1 MRRLAWRTTV
11 IVATAMG
18 LIGLW
23 RFSGIV
29 LLVLLSLMLAAIL
42 RPLVETL
49 TRWGLPRWAALGG
62 AFAGSGVAVLLL
74 GYFAVTAMVQDLAQA
89 GHDLAA
95 SYGYIQQHWPKGNGL
110 QQALVARLPAMESFP
125 KALAEMPLGTAAQQV
140 LGVSFSIF
148 ELAANLLIIAVL
160 SIYWSANQHRFER
173 LWLSLLPIE
182 ERIWARE
189 LWRRIESEVG
199 RYMASEILQSI
210 LAGVL
215 LAVLLRIS
223 GFPYPGVVAILA
235 ALAWLI
241 PWVGPTLAITA
252 IWFAAFV
259 SFADTTTTAVITR
272 GVVGSV
278 LTLAVYL
285 ALEFLVQPRLQGERR
300 YSSLLIALVAL
311 GMADLLGLVGLVLG
325 PPVAATIQLVL
336 EQYFWPTTNEPAN
349 GAGSDLGSLRARL
362 NDLRSSVP
370 PEDLVP
376 MASILERAGSL
387 LDEAQSLVGTP
398 EAVAL
403 SPASGAAKVPPP
415 PSGLLKDEPLQ
426 SP

>member
-1 MRRLAWRTTV
+1 MDCSKRSWHAFRRWSPSR
-11 IVATAMG
+11 
-18 LIGLW
+18 
-23 RFSGIV
+23 RRSP
-29 LLVLLSLMLAAIL
+29 
-42 RPLVETL
+42 RC
-49 TRWGLPRWAALGG
+49 RWEPR
-62 AFAGSGVAVLLL
+62 
-74 GYFAVTAMVQDLAQA
+74 
-89 GHDLAA
+89 
-95 SYGYIQQHWPKGNGL
+95 
-110 QQALVARLPAMESFP
+110 
-125 KALAEMPLGTAAQQV
+125 AQQV

-285 ALEFLVQPRLQGERR
+285 ALEFLVQPRLQGER
-300 YSSLLIALVAL
+300 
-311 GMADLLGLVGLVLG
+311 
-325 PPVAATIQLVL
+325 
-336 EQYFWPTTNEPAN
+336 
-349 GAGSDLGSLRARL
+349 
-362 NDLRSSVP
+362 
-370 PEDLVP
+370 
-376 MASILERAGSL
+376 
-387 LDEAQSLVGTP
+387 
-398 EAVAL
+398 
-403 SPASGAAKVPPP
+403 
-415 PSGLLKDEPLQ
+415 PL
-426 SP
+426 